1 MDFVN
6 ELDSGI
12 QELKGVI
19 SEYKQTENVEIE
31 LRIGRIEGDKFNSGL
46 KSESFFNQIKE
57 RLDSNP
63 NWDKVLKIKT
73 TELNNQGVRKI
84 THFNDKKMAKS
95 SCIKKSRLKN
105 INLRYNN
112 TPYDIRIGV
121 SKEIDSDIKIRIG
134 TTRIKDRV
142 SYFHKDYRLDLTKV
156 EQTENTVTSI
166 NYEFEVEFLNLDNEV
181 SDLYRA
187 HSGLLIMRDII
198 NMCEPITESKL
209 ELEQTKTP
217 EELLSD
223 LKIN

>member
-12 QELKGVI
+12 QELKGII
-19 SEYKQTENVEIE
+19 SEYKKTENVEIE

-46 KSESFFNQIKE
+46 KSESFFNKIKE

-63 NWDKVLKIKT
+63 NWHNVLNIKT
-73 TELNNQGVRKI
+73 SELNNQGVRKI
-84 THFNDKKMAKS
+84 THFNDKKIAKS
-95 SCIKKSRLKN
+95 SSIKKSRLKN

-121 SKEIDSDIKIRIG
+121 SKEIDSDIKIRTG

-156 EQTENTVTSI
+156 EQTENTVTSM

-181 SDLYRA
+181 GDLYRA

-198 NMCEPITESKL
+198 NMCEPITDSKL
-209 ELEQTKTP
+209 ELEQSKTP

-223 LKIN
+223 LKI

>member
-223 LKIN
+223 LKI

>member
-1 MDFVN
+1 MDFVH
-6 ELDSGI
+6 ELHSGI

-57 RLDSNP
+57 RLDSNS

-84 THFNDKKMAKS
+84 THFNDKKMVKS